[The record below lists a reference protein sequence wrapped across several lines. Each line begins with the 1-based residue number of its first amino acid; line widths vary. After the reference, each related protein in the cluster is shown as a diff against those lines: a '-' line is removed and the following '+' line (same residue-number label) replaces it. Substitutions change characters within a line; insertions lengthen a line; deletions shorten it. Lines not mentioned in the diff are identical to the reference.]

1 MVDSS
6 SVVVQLRCL
15 FLTPTSR
22 TWRSKQSRRPRAGA
36 PPRHLRDAPV
46 FAFISSFRHI
56 ERLRWSFG
64 AAGKTFEACHGEP
77 DQSGYL
83 SLPTVTLLPPGER
96 PEDGRNQEKR
106 MMGECWCHFL
116 SVYKSRSLLEKH
128 MKSTL
133 DTPRFFFRPSS
144 SSSSSLLPVSDLQSV
159 Y

>member
-1 MVDSS
+1 M
-6 SVVVQLRCL
+6 QLRCL

-22 TWRSKQSRRPRAGA
+22 TRRSERSRCPRP
-36 PPRHLRDAPV
+36 LRDAPA

-56 ERLRWSFG
+56 EGLRWSFC
-64 AAGKTFEACHGEP
+64 AAGKTFEDCHGEP

-106 MMGECWCHFL
+106 MMGERLCHFL
-116 SVYKSRSLLEKH
+116 SVYKGRSLLEKH

-133 DTPRFFFRPSS
+133 DTPRFFFRA
-144 SSSSSLLPVSDLQSV
+144 SSSSLLLPSPRVRSSKCVMRQL
-159 Y
+159 